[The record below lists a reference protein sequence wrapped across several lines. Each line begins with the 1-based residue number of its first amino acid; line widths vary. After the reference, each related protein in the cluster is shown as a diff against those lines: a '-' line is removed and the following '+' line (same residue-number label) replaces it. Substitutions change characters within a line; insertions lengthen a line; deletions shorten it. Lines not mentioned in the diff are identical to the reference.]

1 MVTQNCFHCGLE
13 IAKEEDPSES
23 ELAKQIIF
31 DEKKFCCNGCKTVY
45 EIFSLNDMTCYY
57 DFEKSPGATPLDIIG
72 KYDFLDN
79 EKIVS
84 KLLEFKED
92 AIAIVSLN
100 IPHIHCSSCIWILEN
115 LQRLQKGISSS
126 QVNFP
131 EKKVRITYN
140 PEEVSLKSIVLLL
153 SSIGYEP
160 YISLE
165 NYEIGKNNVD
175 RSLTYKLGLAFFCF
189 GNIMLLSFP
198 EYFEVKEYW
207 LDQYRGF
214 FRWLIFAISLP
225 SFLYSASGYYISAY
239 KSIRAKM
246 LNIDVPIALGIIIF
260 FIRST
265 FDIVMDYG
273 PGFFDSLTGLI
284 FFMLLGKMFQIKTYS
299 FLSFERDFKS
309 YFPIAITRINPN
321 SSEESVPIYDIQ
333 KGDRLLIR
341 NQELIPVDGILI
353 SEKAE
358 IDYSFVTGEA
368 IPITKNSGDKVF
380 AGGKQIG
387 KIIEMEVLHSVSQ
400 SYLTQLWSNDVF
412 QKEVEQKY
420 KSITDTIS
428 RYFTP
433 ILLLIAFAGFGYW
446 IFIDTNVAFNVFTAV
461 LIVAC
466 PCALA
471 LTAPFTMGNVLRI
484 MGKQKFYLKNALV
497 IEQLAK
503 VDTLVFD
510 KTGTITTNKKSN
522 ISYEC
527 SPNPSAGRELE
538 AENVTLIKNVLRASN
553 HPLSRMLYDFLPEAK
568 RFKLDSFEEIAGKGI
583 QAQIDGKK
591 IQIGS
596 YEFITQNA
604 HSQVSAHS
612 PLGMGGEGN
621 TSVHIKIDEIY
632 FGKFIFNN
640 QYREGLATLF
650 DNLSSTYEIKV
661 LSGDNEGE
669 RATLESI
676 LPKGTELIFNQKPEQ
691 KLEFIKNLQAQGK
704 NVMMVGDGLN
714 DAGALAQSNVGISIS
729 ENVNVFSPACDAI
742 LDASEFSK
750 LNYFLKLSKRSIT
763 TIKMSFALSLMYNI
777 IGLSFAITGNLR
789 PLVAAIIMPL
799 STVTII
805 SFVTIVSSYFANKK

>member
-1 MVTQNCFHCGLE
+1 MDTQNCFHCGLD
-13 IAKEEDPSES
+13 IIKED
-23 ELAKQIIF
+23 QIIF

-45 EIFSLNDMTCYY
+45 EIFSVNDMTCYY
-57 DFEKSPGATPLDIIG
+57 DFEKSPGATPQDIKG

-79 EKIVS
+79 EGIIA
-84 KLLEFKED
+84 KLLEFQED
-92 AIAIVSLN
+92 TTCVISLN

-115 LQRLQKGISSS
+115 LQRLQKGINTS

-131 EKKVRITYN
+131 EKKVRITYD
-140 PEEVSLKSIVLLL
+140 PKIVSLKTIVYLL

-165 NYEIGKNNVD
+165 NYETGKNNVD
-175 RSLTYKLGLAFFCF
+175 RSLTYKLGVAFFCF

-214 FRWLIFAISLP
+214 FRWLIFILSLP
-225 SFLYSASGYYISAY
+225 SFFYSASGYYVSAY
-239 KSIRAKM
+239 KSIRSKM
-246 LNIDVPIALGIIIF
+246 LNIDIPIALGIVVM

-265 FDIVMDYG
+265 FDIFMDYG
-273 PGFFDSLTGLI
+273 SGFFDSLTGLI

-309 YFPIAITRINPN
+309 YFPIAITKINIDT
-321 SSEESVPIYDIQ
+321 SEESIPIYDVQ

-353 SEKAE
+353 SDKAE

-368 IPITKNSGDKVF
+368 IPITKKSGDKIF

-387 KIIEMEVLHSVSQ
+387 KVIEMEVLHSVSQ
-400 SYLTQLWSNDVF
+400 SYLTQLWSNDIF
-412 QKEVEQKY
+412 QKNVTQNHKT
-420 KSITDTIS
+420 ITDKIS

-433 ILLLIAFAGFGYW
+433 ILLLIAFSGFGYW
-446 IFIDTNVAFNVFTAV
+446 IFFDANTAFNVFTAV

-471 LTAPFTMGNVLRI
+471 LTAPFTFGNILRI
-484 MGKQKFYLKNALV
+484 LGKKKFYLKNALV

-503 VDTLVFD
+503 VDTIVFD

-522 ISYEC
+522 ISYEGNTL
-527 SPNPSAGRELE
+527 SD
-538 AENVTLIKNVLRASN
+538 ENLLLIKNVLRASN

-568 RFKLDSFEEIAGKGI
+568 RIKINHFEEITGKGI
-583 QAQIDGKK
+583 EAQVDGFK
-591 IQIGS
+591 IKIGS
-596 YEFITQNA
+596 ASFVEKLEENSIQ
-604 HSQVSAHS
+604 Q
-612 PLGMGGEGN
+612 
-621 TSVHIKIDEIY
+621 TSVHIKINGIY
-632 FGKFIFNN
+632 FGKYIFNN
-640 QYREGLATLF
+640 EYREGLATLF
-650 DNLSSTYEIKV
+650 KNLNTNYEIKV

-669 RATLESI
+669 RETLEQI
-676 LPKGTELIFNQKPEQ
+676 LPKGIELVFNQKPEQ
-691 KLEFIKNLQAQGK
+691 KLDFIKKLQESGK

-714 DAGALAQSNVGISIS
+714 DAGALAQSNIGISIS

-742 LDASEFSK
+742 LDASEFQK
-750 LNYFLKLSKRSIT
+750 LDYFLKLSKKSIT
-763 TIKMSFALSLMYNI
+763 TIKMSFTLSLLYNVV
-777 IGLSFAITGNLR
+777 GLSFAITGNLL

-799 STVTII
+799 STITIV
-805 SFVTIVSSYFANKK
+805 SFVTLMSNFYSKNIKLV

>member
-1 MVTQNCFHCGLE
+1 MEVKNCFHCGLE
-13 IAKEEDPSES
+13 IIKEE
-23 ELAKQIIF
+23 QIVF
-31 DEKKFCCNGCKTVY
+31 DEKNFCCNGCKTVY

-57 DFEKSPGATPLDIIG
+57 DFEQSPGATPIDIAG

-79 EKIVS
+79 ESIIA
-84 KLLEFKED
+84 KLLEFQED
-92 AIAIVSLN
+92 KTAIVSIS

-115 LQRLQKGISSS
+115 LQKLQKGISTS

-140 PEEVSLKSIVLLL
+140 PEVVSLKAIVHLL

-165 NYEIGKNNVD
+165 NYETGKKNVD

-207 LDQYRGF
+207 LDTYRPF
-214 FRWLIFAISLP
+214 FRWLIFALSLP
-225 SFLYSASGYYISAY
+225 SFLYSASGYYVSAY
-239 KSIRAKM
+239 KSIKSGM
-246 LNIDVPIALGIIIF
+246 LNIDIPIALGIIIF

-273 PGFFDSLTGLI
+273 SGFFDSLTGLI

-309 YFPIAITRINPN
+309 YFPIAITRINTD
-321 SSEESVPIYDIQ
+321 SSEESVPIYDIE
-333 KGDRLLIR
+333 KGNRLLIR
-341 NQELIPVDGILI
+341 NQELIPVDGILM
-353 SEKAE
+353 SDKAE

-368 IPITKNSGDKVF
+368 IPITKKSGDKVF

-387 KIIEMEVLHSVSQ
+387 KVIEMEVLHSVSQ
-400 SYLTQLWSNDVF
+400 SYLTQLWSNDIF
-412 QKEVEQKY
+412 QKDVEQKH

-433 ILLLIAFAGFGYW
+433 TLLLIAFAGFGYW
-446 IFIDTNVAFNVFTAV
+446 IFIDANIAFNVFTAV

-471 LTAPFTMGNVLRI
+471 LTAPFTFGNILRI
-484 MGKQKFYLKNALV
+484 LGKKKFYLKNALV

-503 VDTLVFD
+503 VDTIVFD

-522 ISYEC
+522 ISYEGKPL
-527 SPNPSAGRELE
+527 SEVDINR
-538 AENVTLIKNVLRASN
+538 IKNVLRASN
-553 HPLSRMLYDFLPEAK
+553 HPLSRMLYDFLPEGRRNK
-568 RFKLDSFEEIAGKGI
+568 INEFEEITGKGI
-583 QAQIDGKK
+583 QATIDG
-591 IQIGS
+591 IQIQVGS
-596 YEFITQNA
+596 AEFVGKSDKNSLQ
-604 HSQVSAHS
+604 Q
-612 PLGMGGEGN
+612 
-621 TSVHIKIDEIY
+621 TSVHIKINEIY
-632 FGKFIFNN
+632 LGKYIFNN
-640 QYREGLATLF
+640 QYRDGLAELF
-650 DNLSSTYEIKV
+650 QELSPNYQIKV

-669 RATLESI
+669 RSRLESI
-676 LPKGTELIFNQKPEQ
+676 LPKKTELIFNQKPEQ
-691 KLEFIKNLQAQGK
+691 KLEFIKKLQQEGK

-714 DAGALAQSNVGISIS
+714 DAGALAQSDIGISIS

-742 LDASEFSK
+742 LDAIEFKK
-750 LNYFLKLSKRSIT
+750 LNYFLKLSKKSIT
-763 TIKMSFALSLMYNI
+763 TIKMSFALSLIYNVV
-777 IGLSFAITGNLR
+777 GLTFALTGNLQ

-799 STVTII
+799 STITIV
-805 SFVTIVSSYFANKK
+805 SFVTIVSNYYARSLK